1 MVKSRPRPDRAFF
14 HPELNL
20 SVEYWDYTIFEV
32 SFVYSSRWL
41 ISLLLLF
48 VKGFQFR
55 DTLKSNRPVFQVW
68 RVDGSALD
76 LGPEL
81 VHERVVLVT

>member
-1 MVKSRPRPDRAFF
+1 MSNTKVGPAARPGEKTVRETVKVTVNP
-14 HPELNL
+14 
-20 SVEYWDYTIFEV
+20 
-32 SFVYSSRWL
+32 RWL